1 MAIKGLVDLEA
12 FVISDY
18 ATPETYYQISVGEYG
33 LDDYVDLNYAFEAQT
48 FTSSFS
54 VSCEGTTHVN
64 TATLTSSFSL
74 SCDADKFDFASA
86 TLTSTS
92 SLSASGGR
100 IRTGEGSYTSSATTS
115 TNAVVEFVGTATPT
129 TTTTTSTNAIYT
141 AASESLTLT
150 GFYSQIQL
158 AGKLIE
164 AGASITP
171 TTSEYTWASFK
182 ESEIIDRAWTD
193 WFGDRWGSAGQI
205 ILISVASY
213 IKALGGYLAQG
224 EATMSATAS
233 MPTATCTRIRGSTIP
248 CPIVVT
254 TSTNGNATYGP
265 SKSVSTGV
273 TMPTPEAMRFR
284 GISSGG
290 NPYEMPMGAFTT
302 STNGI
307 YLKAQGNATQT
318 ITASVSGIGSVTF
331 DLGYGQ
337 GITAAFTNSTN
348 GYYTAASESL
358 SLIGFYTNLTVGRLI
373 SPADPWN
380 TITIPQELRNLL
392 VPEEIRQIA
401 VLQETR
407 LNKLMQE
414 TRLTNVDEET
424 RTWKIFKPV
433 YTDRTNIPRV
443 RSEV

>member
-54 VSCEGTTHVN
+54 VSCDGQIDVVS
-64 TATLTSSFSL
+64 ATLTSSFSL

-171 TTSEYTWASFK
+171 TTS
-182 ESEIIDRAWTD
+182 
-193 WFGDRWGSAGQI
+193 
-205 ILISVASY
+205 
-213 IKALGGYLAQG
+213 
-224 EATMSATAS
+224 
-233 MPTATCTRIRGSTIP
+233 
-248 CPIVVT
+248 
-254 TSTNGNATYGP
+254 
-265 SKSVSTGV
+265 
-273 TMPTPEAMRFR
+273 
-284 GISSGG
+284 
-290 NPYEMPMGAFTT
+290 
-302 STNGI
+302 
-307 YLKAQGNATQT
+307 
-318 ITASVSGIGSVTF
+318 
-331 DLGYGQ
+331 
-337 GITAAFTNSTN
+337 
-348 GYYTAASESL
+348 
-358 SLIGFYTNLTVGRLI
+358 
-373 SPADPWN
+373 
-380 TITIPQELRNLL
+380 
-392 VPEEIRQIA
+392 
-401 VLQETR
+401 
-407 LNKLMQE
+407 
-414 TRLTNVDEET
+414 
-424 RTWKIFKPV
+424 
-433 YTDRTNIPRV
+433 
-443 RSEV
+443 

>member
-12 FVISDY
+12 FVIGGY

-48 FTSSFS
+48 LTSSFS
-54 VSCEGTTHVN
+54 VSCDGTTFIVQ
-64 TATLTSSFSL
+64 AILTSSFSL

-100 IRTGEGSYTSSATTS
+100 IRPGEGSFTTSATTS

-224 EATMSATAS
+224 RATMSATAS
-233 MPTATCTRIRGSTIP
+233 MPDVTMNRIRSFSASP
-248 CPIVVT
+248 SVVST

-307 YLKAQGNATQT
+307 YTASGNATQT
-318 ITASVSGIGSVTF
+318 ITASVSGIGNVTF

-348 GYYTAASESL
+348 AIYTAASESL
-358 SLIGFYTNLTVGRLI
+358 SVIGFYTNLSAGRLI
-373 SPADPWN
+373 TIADPWN
-380 TITIPQELRNLL
+380 TITIPQELRSLL